1 MHPQTGRHRHPN
13 RDSDGPYGAANAD
26 NRAHVTADGQ
36 TSSPTPTTTSP
47 TPTRTATTTATATA
61 TATETE
67 TETETEVARVGNTR
81 VTKTPAGAAE
91 TGGGGDAGPDGRIFV
106 LAGLVLLLAATTGLL
121 LRRRTPSRG

>member
-1 MHPQTGRHRHPN
+1 MHPRTGRHRHPN

-47 TPTRTATTTATATA
+47 TPTRTATATA

-67 TETETEVARVGNTR
+67 SEVARVGNTR